1 MEELVHRWHNRFP
14 HHRRVEAEHDAGML
28 VKLDQHLSVAGS
40 PKILIF
46 LELIVASLAAV
57 FLVSAE
63 KEATAEIE
71 QH

>member
-1 MEELVHRWHNRFP
+1 
-14 HHRRVEAEHDAGML
+14 ML
-28 VKLDQHLSVAGS
+28 VKLDQHLSVARS